1 MFKLTARYLV
11 DFFLYFYLFEMGFLC
26 WTFCLKL
33 IHFLTVDPNQS
44 NSEIGRMSR
53 AKFFTIYGQLTKAE
67 KFGPK
72 KSGPKVKLFLIFL
85 SRFLSFPLKFA
96 GNVFI
101 GIVAT

>member
-1 MFKLTARYLV
+1 
-11 DFFLYFYLFEMGFLC
+11 
-26 WTFCLKL
+26 
-33 IHFLTVDPNQS
+33 
-44 NSEIGRMSR
+44 MSR